1 MHRRTLSS
9 ALGSAAFVLVCAST
23 VPAFSQSDEQRAGA
37 RSLATEGA
45 TAFRDGRYKDA
56 VDLFSKAE
64 SLVHAP
70 PHLLFM
76 ARAQTKLGQ
85 LVKAREA
92 YLKITREQL
101 APSAPQAFRDAQ
113 TSSSREMA
121 AIDPKI
127 GGLTVKIEGSDAA
140 KDLQVKVDGTPVP
153 AVLVGASLPIDPG
166 EHRVDAVATGY
177 RAQSRSLMVGEGEKA
192 SVTLRLEA
200 DPAAVPVGVAAA
212 APTAPE
218 TAAAGNASAGGQLAT
233 GGQGPVGSPPPAD
246 TGTGGSG
253 SHIGAYSAFG
263 IGAIGIGLGAV
274 FLVKSGSE
282 RAKAD
287 DICNLPNN
295 QCPIARKAEVDE
307 ADNAANSARTVGVV
321 GLVVGGLAVGTGVAL
336 LVLGKGGSGSE
347 MKSATIQP
355 WLGIGSAGVSGRF

>member
-9 ALGSAAFVLVCAST
+9 ALGSAAFVLVCASA

-101 APSAPQAFRDAQ
+101 APNAPQAFRDAQ
-113 TSSSREMA
+113 TASSREMA

-127 GGLTVKIEGSDAA
+127 GGLTIKIEGSDGA
-140 KDLQVKVDGTPVP
+140 KDLQVKIDGTPVP
-153 AVLVGASLPIDPG
+153 AVLLGASQPIDPG

-177 RAQSRSLMVGEGEKA
+177 RAQSRTLMVGEGEKT
-192 SVTLRLEA
+192 SVTLKLEGDA
-200 DPAAVPVGVAAA
+200 AAVPIGVASA
-212 APTAPE
+212 APTVPE
-218 TAAAGNASAGGQLAT
+218 TAGAGNASAAGQMAIGGP
-233 GGQGPVGSPPPAD
+233 GPVAPD

-253 SHIGAYSAFG
+253 SHIGAYLAFG
-263 IGAIGIGLGAV
+263 IGAVGIGLGAV
-274 FLVKSGSE
+274 FLIKSGNE

-287 DICNLPNN
+287 DICNLPGN
-295 QCPIARKAEVDE
+295 QCPISRKA
-307 ADNAANSARTVGVV
+307 VV
-321 GLVVGGLAVGTGVAL
+321 VMSFQL
-336 LVLGKGGSGSE
+336 
-347 MKSATIQP
+347 
-355 WLGIGSAGVSGRF
+355 